1 MSTNKIKINYDV
13 LIPARNEE
21 FMIGKTLQYLNKQS
35 IKPNSIII
43 VNDNSNDKTKEIA
56 ISYGAKVVDF
66 PYEHKNWVIDGK
78 LGIVFSFGMKHFDR
92 NNSHFMILGAD
103 HVLPEDYVED
113 VIKNMKK
120 DNVDVASGIIE
131 NEVAKSPRGSGRIFT
146 KKAMECIDWKYQS
159 NYGYETYALFKIQ
172 SEDMK
177 VYVYP
182 IMTKTQRPTGTHYNK
197 KKFYHMG
204 FSYKA
209 LGYTSF
215 YGIGRGL
222 TIAKRYGLYNGLMFS
237 IGFFSNRNITYND
250 KICQYCK
257 KNLEYSWKDIIY
269 NPKQLLRKITN
280 ENSPIKKN
288 SN

>member
-1 MSTNKIKINYDV
+1 MNTNKIKINYDV

-21 FMIGKTLQYLNKQS
+21 STIKKTLQCLNKQT
-35 IKPNSIII
+35 IKPNSIIV

-56 ISYGAKVVDF
+56 IFCGAKVIDF
-66 PYEHKNWVIDGK
+66 PYKHKNWVISGK
-78 LGIVFSFGMKHFDR
+78 LGIVFSFGMKYFDKS
-92 NNSHFMILGAD
+92 NSYFMILGAD
-103 HVLPEDYVED
+103 HLLPENYVED

-120 DNVDVASGIIE
+120 DNVNIASGIIE
-131 NEVAKSPRGSGRIFT
+131 NEETETPRGSGRMFT
-146 KKAMECIDWKYQS
+146 KKAMRCIDWKYQS

-172 SEDMK
+172 SEGMK
-177 VYVYP
+177 ALVYP
-182 IMTKTQRPTGTHYNK
+182 IMTKTQRPTGTHYNN

-222 TIAKRYGLYNGLMFS
+222 TIAKKYGLYNGLMFS
-237 IGFFSNRNITYND
+237 IGFFSNRKITYDD
-250 KICQYCK
+250 KIRQYCK
-257 KNLEYSWKDIIY
+257 RNLEHSWQDIIH

-280 ENSPIKKN
+280 VDSSKKMKP
-288 SN
+288 S